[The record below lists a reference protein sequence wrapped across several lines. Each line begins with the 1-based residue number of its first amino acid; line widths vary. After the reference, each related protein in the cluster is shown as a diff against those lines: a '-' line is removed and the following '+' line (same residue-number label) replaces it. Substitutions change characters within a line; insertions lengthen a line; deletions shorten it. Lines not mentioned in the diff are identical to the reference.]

1 MPDLGKYAVEV
12 LSAYGV
18 SLTILGLLVVWTLYQ
33 GAKAKEALR
42 LYEADRAK
50 TDRAGSTEAAE

>member
-1 MPDLGKYAVEV
+1 MPDLGKYAFEV

-18 SLTILGLLVVWTLYQ
+18 SLTLLALLVAWTLYQ

-42 LYEADRAK
+42 LFEEQRAQAEK
-50 TDRAGSTEAAE
+50 AASKQAAQ

>member
-18 SLTILGLLVVWTLYQ
+18 SLAFLVLLVAWTLYQ

-42 LYEADRAK
+42 SYEERRAQ
-50 TDRAGSTEAAE
+50 DGRASSKEAAE